1 MKPKILAFCI
11 CVFALVI
18 SSGQVRAQCVTFS
31 PDFAVYTSASTDGVN
46 IYTSV
51 TIDGSGSMY
60 INTSIP
66 GCSSLLN
73 VHAIHTPFAVNVIA
87 ATDGSTSVGGG
98 LYGTGECPNCYLS
111 VTNNQ
116 SITPA
121 AGMTYNFNAAVEVF
135 CNVGGAVFGY
145 NWPNITVRLATT
157 SWGPPPIVNSDDSCS
172 WHILACAYGTPTCKD
187 IKGINFSP
195 GCPSYMRSVTLVVNG
210 QCEPEITVGYSATGP
225 GPCN

>member
-87 ATDGSTSVGGG
+87 AT
-98 LYGTGECPNCYLS
+98 
-111 VTNNQ
+111 
-116 SITPA
+116 
-121 AGMTYNFNAAVEVF
+121 
-135 CNVGGAVFGY
+135 GGALLSAEGCTERGSAR
-145 NWPNITVRLATT
+145 TVIYRLRTT
-157 SWGPPPIVNSDDSCS
+157 RALPQ
-172 WHILACAYGTPTCKD
+172 
-187 IKGINFSP
+187 
-195 GCPSYMRSVTLVVNG
+195 R
-210 QCEPEITVGYSATGP
+210 QE
-225 GPCN
+225 